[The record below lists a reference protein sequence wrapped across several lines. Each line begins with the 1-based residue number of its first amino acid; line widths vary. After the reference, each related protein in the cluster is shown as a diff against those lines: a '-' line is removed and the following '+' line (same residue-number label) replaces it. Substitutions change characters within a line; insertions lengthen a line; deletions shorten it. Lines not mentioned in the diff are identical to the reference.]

1 MESEIMHPSSGLVKC
16 CECDC
21 ECDAANESYS
31 GGTWLR
37 SVKRKVDEYDGDGE
51 KFFIP
56 GLLIPKV
63 ARVEIENECAVLREM
78 VSSQQSTIQDL
89 IADLEEERYASASA
103 ANEAMSMI
111 LKLQREKAEIQ
122 MEARQFKRFSEEKMA
137 HDQQEL
143 MALEDLLYRREQ
155 SIQALTCEVQAYK
168 HRMISFGLTESEAD
182 GEKSFITRN
191 NSVATNLESQFD
203 FSSYDYPPLKCN
215 LNENQGIKRPTTK
228 RSILRKRIN
237 QLERSPRH
245 SQPVLEKVIVG
256 HSPMKKHSRR
266 YSSDSAGSYF
276 ATVKEDLVL
285 DSPSP
290 RVIGTA
296 RKMDDDFPSFKKVDT
311 VSEFGDE
318 MSDRIYTIDSIHNGN
333 NDLKAN
339 IATFDDFMSSK
350 ESSSF
355 TGIEDPEVKKLYA
368 RLHALEADRE
378 SMRQAL
384 ISMRTDKAQLVLL
397 KEIAQHLCKDMSPPG
412 SKMYVKKAT
421 PARGAGSNFFS
432 VFKWI
437 ITFGYCKRAQR
448 NQHIFSAV
456 ANNAGMLMLLERG
469 PQLGQWRSFW
479 GRSVFVASSGVI
491 CYFVDTDV
499 VVDRRQLVAFG
510 TQTGLAMIGQD
521 WTGHN
526 WIVQD
531 MTRE

>member
-1 MESEIMHPSSGLVKC
+1 MHASTSLVKC
-16 CECDC
+16 CECGC
-21 ECDAANESYS
+21 EATNGSYS
-31 GGTWLR
+31 GTWLR
-37 SVKRKVDEYDGDGE
+37 SVKRKVDEYDGDVDN

-111 LKLQREKAEIQ
+111 LKLQREKAEIE

-143 MALEDLLYRREQ
+143 MALEELLYRREQ
-155 SIQALTCEVQAYK
+155 SIQSLTCEVQAYK

-182 GEKSFITRN
+182 GEKSFITRD
-191 NSVATNLESQFD
+191 NSITTNLESQFD
-203 FSSYDYPPLKCN
+203 FPSYDYPPLKCN
-215 LNENQGIKRPTTK
+215 LNENHAYQENDNETVDIEKYAFGETP
-228 RSILRKRIN
+228 RSLKDIEERIN

-266 YSSDSAGSYF
+266 FSSDSVGSFF
-276 ATVKEDLVL
+276 ATVKEDLVS
-285 DSPSP
+285 DSP
-290 RVIGTA
+290 RVGGTT
-296 RKMDDDFPSFKKVDT
+296 RKMEFSQTDDFSSFKKVDT

-333 NDLKAN
+333 NDPKAN
-339 IATFDDFMSSK
+339 IGTYDDFMSSPK
-350 ESSSF
+350 ESSSI

-397 KEIAQHLCKDMSPPG
+397 KEIAQHLCKDMSPG
-412 SKMYVKKAT
+412 SKMSVKK
-421 PARGAGSNFFS
+421 PSGRAGSSFFS

-437 ITFGYCKRAQR
+437 VTFGYWKRAQR
-448 NQHIFSAV
+448 NKHIFSAV
-456 ANNAGMLMLLERG
+456 ANNAGLLMLLERG
-469 PQLGQWRSFW
+469 PQLGQWRCL
-479 GRSVFVASSGVI
+479 SS
-491 CYFVDTDV
+491 
-499 VVDRRQLVAFG
+499 
-510 TQTGLAMIGQD
+510 TQ
-521 WTGHN
+521 
-526 WIVQD
+526 V
-531 MTRE
+531 